1 MRAVIQKVLNA
12 SVVVDGVTI
21 SSIGKGLMV
30 LVGIGVG
37 TVKGLRPAVIA
48 ARRTIDPRTAEQTTH
63 QRTRH

>member
-1 MRAVIQKVLNA
+1 MRAVIQKVLSA

-37 TVKGLRPAVIA
+37 TVEGLRPTVIA
-48 ARRTIDPRTAEQTTH
+48 ARPDH
-63 QRTRH
+63 